1 MAVNRFYFFGS
12 YSSSFRPFIIK
23 VNSGS
28 NSEFTIPTDNTT
40 YTYNYAVT
48 TSDSQSFTGQTGD
61 LTITFPSAN
70 TDYIIEISGVF
81 PYFNNLASSNPEK
94 LIDIM
99 QWGDIAWESMYVSF
113 IQSTLTNVTATDA
126 PDLSIV
132 TDMSLM
138 FLLNS
143 IQTIDVSGW
152 DVSGVT
158 TMNSMFNITLNLTSE
173 IDFSDAVKGSI
184 NVTDIDN
191 ILNDT
196 SCPKLTMQ
204 AGSVTTA
211 SYSFAGA
218 TSLADLIL
226 IDMPVDFD
234 IKDTIVTGA
243 KLDALAN
250 SVKDMTG
257 SPSPTITMTVTQQSS
272 CITTLWTNKNWII
285 NAI

>member
-1 MAVNRFYFFGS
+1 MLNNRRHLIQNIN
-12 YSSSFRPFIIK
+12 SFKFK

-28 NSEFTIPTDNTT
+28 NSQYIIPTDNST
-40 YTYNYAVT
+40 YTYNYAVS
-48 TSDSQSFTGQTGD
+48 TSDSQSFTGVTGD
-61 LTITFPSAN
+61 LIMTFPSVN

-81 PYFNNLASSNPEK
+81 PYFNNIASSNPEK

-99 QWGDIAWESMYVSF
+99 QWGDIAWESMYGSF
-113 IQSTLTNVTATDA
+113 LLSTLTNVTATDN
-126 PDLSIV
+126 PDLSNV
-132 TDMSLM
+132 TDMTGM
-138 FLLNS
+138 FGINT

-158 TMNSMFNITLNLTSE
+158 TMDSMFSTTLYLTSE

-184 NVTDIDN
+184 NVTNIDN
-191 ILNDT
+191 IIST
-196 SCPKLTMQ
+196 ASCPKFKMR

-211 SYSFAGA
+211 SYSFSGA

-234 IKDTIVTGA
+234 IKATIVTGS
-243 KLDALAN
+243 KLDALAS

-257 SPSPTITMTVTQQSS
+257 SPSPTITMTVAQQSS
-272 CITTLWTNKNWII
+272 CTTTLWTNKNWII